1 MERYKRTR
9 KIKKEIQGVTML
21 ALVVTIIVLLILAAI
36 TLNLAVGENGI
47 IERAKLA
54 RDKAKNAS
62 IAEEEAMNGLAG
74 EIDNAGSG
82 GSDSGEGGTCP
93 DTKPLED
100 RIKELESQV
109 GALQQQLETE
119 KANKAEL
126 ENRITELNN
135 QIAELN
141 KQIEAGNTQ
150 KGELQAEITRLQ
162 NQLAASQAENE
173 RLRAQIAELN
183 TQKAELEAEI
193 TRLQS
198 QLEASQAENEKLRA
212 QIEKLNTQKA
222 ELESE
227 ITRLQNQ
234 LAAVQTE
241 NEKLQEQIT
250 NLNNQIG
257 NLNTQI
263 GEKNKTIETQKQTIA
278 NLQGQIT
285 EKDRLIVQKNETIK
299 TMQGTID
306 GLNTQIANLNNQI
319 NQLKAKQATGNVAVG
334 DVLKGKTFSNSSG
347 VGLIGT
353 MANNGALNG
362 TVIAGQSYN
371 IPAGYHNGSGKITG
385 ASLASQTPGN
395 ASAED
400 IKAGKIAW
408 VNGQAIT
415 GIGGTAGGAENY
427 YIFKGGLLNAK
438 VTGVAENKNN
448 YTGSGISYGGGG
460 IGLYINHGWWY
471 SYATVS
477 YAFESVFESNGF
489 SNLKLTISNNSEAAI
504 STINLLNEEGA
515 TIESKEVKYQNAT
528 NSVIFSNIPSKFRLT
543 FKVESFNS
551 GANENSG
558 NRQAVCSIKN
568 IELY

>member
-1 MERYKRTR
+1 M
-9 KIKKEIQGVTML
+9 
-21 ALVVTIIVLLILAAI
+21 
-36 TLNLAVGENGI
+36 
-47 IERAKLA
+47 
-54 RDKAKNAS
+54 
-62 IAEEEAMNGLAG
+62 
-74 EIDNAGSG
+74 
-82 GSDSGEGGTCP
+82 
-93 DTKPLED
+93 
-100 RIKELESQV
+100 
-109 GALQQQLETE
+109 
-119 KANKAEL
+119 
-126 ENRITELNN
+126 
-135 QIAELN
+135 
-141 KQIEAGNTQ
+141 
-150 KGELQAEITRLQ
+150 
-162 NQLAASQAENE
+162 
-173 RLRAQIAELN
+173 
-183 TQKAELEAEI
+183 
-193 TRLQS
+193 
-198 QLEASQAENEKLRA
+198 
-212 QIEKLNTQKA
+212 
-222 ELESE
+222 
-227 ITRLQNQ
+227 QNQ

-241 NEKLQEQIT
+241 NEKLQGQIT

-285 EKDRLIVQKNETIK
+285 EKDRLISQKNETIK

-334 DVLKGKTFSNSSG
+334 DVLAGKTFSNSRE
-347 VGLIGT
+347 VGLTGT

>member
-47 IERAKLA
+47 VERAKLA

-74 EIDNAGSG
+74 EIDNAGNGGSG
-82 GSDSGEGGTCP
+82 GGTCPECP

-119 KANKAEL
+119 TANKAEL

-141 KQIEAGNTQ
+141 KQIEAGNIQ
-150 KGELQAEITRLQ
+150 IGELQAEITRLQ

-183 TQKAELEAEI
+183 TQKAELETEI

-198 QLEASQAENEKLRA
+198 QLEASQAENEKLRE

-222 ELESE
+222 ELETE
-227 ITRLQNQ
+227 IARLQNQ

-241 NEKLQEQIT
+241 NEKLQGQIT

-285 EKDRLIVQKNETIK
+285 EKDRLISQKNETIK

-353 MANNGALNG
+353 MANNGAISKTLN
-362 TVIAGQSYN
+362 AGQSYTV
-371 IPAGYHNGSGKITG
+371 PAGYHNGSGKVTA
-385 ASLASQTPGN
+385 ASLASQTSGT
-395 ASAED
+395 AV
-400 IKAGKIAW
+400 AGDLLTGKTAW
-408 VNGQAIT
+408 VNGKKLTGTNKGYTIGYEEGYQVGKRESSKEIVYLGTQKTFDIKSLYPEEYKNFTKDNFIT
-415 GIGGTAGGAENY
+415 EIEKVTLTAS
-427 YIFKGGLLNAK
+427 KGGLSGNEIRSVDNSFSK
-438 VTGVAENKNN
+438 VYDPVTGVYSFNMPTN
-448 YTGSGISYGGGG
+448 YTRVHSFDPDNWAYGSETHPIY
-460 IGLYINHGWWY
+460 
-471 SYATVS
+471 
-477 YAFESVFESNGF
+477 
-489 SNLKLTISNNSEAAI
+489 
-504 STINLLNEEGA
+504 
-515 TIESKEVKYQNAT
+515 
-528 NSVIFSNIPSKFRLT
+528 T
-543 FKVESFNS
+543 FKTYLV
-551 GANENSG
+551 
-558 NRQAVCSIKN
+558 K
-568 IELY
+568 

>member
-1 MERYKRTR
+1 MKRTN
-9 KIKKEIQGVTML
+9 KETEKINMIKKEKKRSTDIKKLAKRVKKLGKKAKGITML
-21 ALVVTIIVLLILAAI
+21 ALVITIIVLLILAAI

-62 IAEEEAMNGLAG
+62 IGEEEAMNAAAG
-74 EIDNAGSG
+74 EIDNAGNGTG
-82 GSDSGEGGTCP
+82 GDGGGTCPECP

-141 KQIEAGNTQ
+141 KQIEAGNMQ
-150 KGELQAEITRLQ
+150 IAELQEEITRLQ

-183 TQKAELEAEI
+183 TQKAELEIEI

-299 TMQGTID
+299 TMQSTID
-306 GLNTQIANLNNQI
+306 GLNTQIENLNNQI
-319 NQLKAKQATGNVAVG
+319 NQLKAKQATGNATVG

-347 VGLIGT
+347 VGLVGT
-353 MANNGALNG
+353 MANNGAISKTLNAG
-362 TVIAGQSYN
+362 GSYTV
-371 IPAGYHNGSGKITG
+371 PAGYHNGSGKVTA
-385 ASLASQTPGN
+385 ASLASQTQGT
-395 ASAED
+395 AVAGD
-400 IKAGKIAW
+400 ITEGKTAW
-408 VNGQAIT
+408 VNGNKIV
-415 GIGGTAGGAENY
+415 GTNAGGVLVNTNIKASISHLERGDKTTYSFVPESDESIYCLTLYN
-427 YIFKGGLLNAK
+427 
-438 VTGVAENKNN
+438 NKNN
-448 YTGSGISYGGGG
+448 IT
-460 IGLYINHGWWY
+460 LK
-471 SYATVS
+471 A
-477 YAFESVFESNGF
+477 
-489 SNLKLTISNNSEAAI
+489 NLKAEDDSVKIKIIRDTNSTGDGWAFTTSSLVAVISNAKGKKITANVTWPSNKGDLCLY
-504 STINLLNEEGA
+504 SQNLLC
-515 TIESKEVKYQNAT
+515 IE
-528 NSVIFSNIPSKFRLT
+528 
-543 FKVESFNS
+543 
-551 GANENSG
+551 
-558 NRQAVCSIKN
+558 
-568 IELY
+568 